1 MRCDP
6 SETLTVRVR
15 VRVFTG
21 CGVRK
26 HCGIILAGQE
36 YFIAEH
42 LAEQLSNTGRAKRS
56 GLAVRRRADDRV
68 LTGLAA
74 GIASTLEIDPAFVRA
89 AFVTLSLAGG
99 VGILAYLAGWV
110 LTLEE
115 PDPQAVVLWGE
126 KLAVRGT
133 RRRVALTMIFL
144 GLLLLLKSLG
154 LWFGDSLVW
163 PMAMASFGFALT
175 WSLIDQTRRSRWT
188 RRAFPTGE
196 STKGG
201 SGARIVVG
209 GVLMTAGL
217 GLYLQSINAV
227 GLVGGV
233 VIAVVVTVAGVVL
246 VFGPWM
252 WRLVNQLTDE
262 RRERIRLDERAE
274 VAAHLHDSVLQTLAL
289 MQRTDDP
296 RRMAM
301 LARQQERE
309 LRTWLYGENP
319 AAGETLRQALEA
331 VASRVEEI
339 HQVPVDVVTA
349 GDLPLNDSL
358 RALVGAAGE
367 AVTNAAKHSGGP
379 MVSVFAEVEGSRA
392 DVYISDQGVGFDPA
406 SVPADRR
413 GIAESIIGRMQ
424 RQGGSAI
431 VHSEPGEGTEVHL
444 SVRQS

>member
-1 MRCDP
+1 
-6 SETLTVRVR
+6 
-15 VRVFTG
+15 
-21 CGVRK
+21 
-26 HCGIILAGQE
+26 
-36 YFIAEH
+36 
-42 LAEQLSNTGRAKRS
+42 
-56 GLAVRRRADDRV
+56 
-68 LTGLAA
+68 
-74 GIASTLEIDPAFVRA
+74 
-89 AFVTLSLAGG
+89 
-99 VGILAYLAGWV
+99 
-110 LTLEE
+110 
-115 PDPQAVVLWGE
+115 
-126 KLAVRGT
+126 
-133 RRRVALTMIFL
+133 
-144 GLLLLLKSLG
+144 
-154 LWFGDSLVW
+154 
-163 PMAMASFGFALT
+163 
-175 WSLIDQTRRSRWT
+175 
-188 RRAFPTGE
+188 
-196 STKGG
+196 
-201 SGARIVVG
+201 
-209 GVLMTAGL
+209 
-217 GLYLQSINAV
+217 
-227 GLVGGV
+227 
-233 VIAVVVTVAGVVL
+233 
-246 VFGPWM
+246 M

>member
-1 MRCDP
+1 M
-6 SETLTVRVR
+6 VRVR
-15 VRVFTG
+15 LRVFTCCEG
-21 CGVRK
+21 GK
-26 HCGIILAGQE
+26 HCGIIVAGREYTITDHVTDHLAG
-36 YFIAEH
+36 A
-42 LAEQLSNTGRAKRS
+42 GRVKRP
-56 GLAVRRRADDRV
+56 GLAVRRRADDRI

-74 GIASTLEIDPAFVRA
+74 GIAGVLEIDPVFVRA

-99 VGILAYLAGWV
+99 VGVLAYVAGWV
-110 LTLEE
+110 LTLDD
-115 PDPQAVVLWGE
+115 PDPKAVAALQE
-126 KLAVRGT
+126 KVAVRGT
-133 RRRVALTMIFL
+133 RRRVALGMIFL

-163 PMAMASFGFALT
+163 PTAMASFGFALT
-175 WSLIDQTRRSRWT
+175 WSLIDQTRRSQWT
-188 RRAFPTGE
+188 RRAFPVGE
-196 STKGG
+196 ANKGG
-201 SGARIVVG
+201 SAARIIVG

-233 VIAVVVTVAGVVL
+233 VLAVVVTVFGFVL

-252 WRLVNQLTDE
+252 WRLINQLADE

-309 LRTWLYGENP
+309 LRSWLYGNEQLT
-319 AAGETLRQALEA
+319 AGESLRQALEA
-331 VASRVEEI
+331 LAWRVEDV

-349 GDLPLNDSL
+349 GDLPLNDPL

-367 AVTNAAKHSGGP
+367 AITNAARHSGGGL
-379 MVSVFAEVEGSRA
+379 VSVFAEVEGPNV
-392 DVYISDQGVGFDPA
+392 DVYVSDQGIGFELD
-406 SVPADRR
+406 SVPEDRR

-431 VHSEPGEGTEVHL
+431 VNSQPGEGTEVHL
-444 SVRQS
+444 SVRQP